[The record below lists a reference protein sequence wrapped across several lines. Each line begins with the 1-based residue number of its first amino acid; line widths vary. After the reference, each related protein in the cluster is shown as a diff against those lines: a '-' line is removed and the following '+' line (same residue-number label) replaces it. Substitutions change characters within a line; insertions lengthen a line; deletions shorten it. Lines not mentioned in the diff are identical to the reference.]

1 MQGNLTTQ
9 LNKIKRIINR
19 ILQIITYTNKLKN
32 TDEIGKL
39 LETYKLWKLTQED
52 TNKYFSKE
60 DIHKWSIKTW
70 KDANIRNANKNHN
83 KTPLYIHLDGYD
95 LQK

>member
-39 LETYKLWKLTQED
+39 LETYKL
-52 TNKYFSKE
+52 
-60 DIHKWSIKTW
+60 
-70 KDANIRNANKNHN
+70 
-83 KTPLYIHLDGYD
+83 
-95 LQK
+95 